1 MTRNKRKST
10 SKSSARSS
18 LQDSLQ
24 RYQPLLLPEEFEC
37 LLEELK
43 QPLHSAIRVNLLK
56 ADAATAAPVW
66 AERYSWQLEPVPFCD
81 EGFYVTAAQ
90 TLPSQTIEHKL
101 GFYYIQDAASM
112 LPVALFDLDPQAA
125 PLILDLAASPGGKTT
140 HLAGRTLDRGL
151 IIAND
156 SSQSRIQA
164 LRVVLQNWGTASVA
178 VTRFPGELFG
188 AWYPETFDAVLLDAP
203 CSMEGLRATEAHP
216 LRPITDKE
224 RTSLAR
230 RQAALLESAFQAVK
244 VGGQVVYSTCTLA
257 PEEDEAV
264 LESLLERYPAAVRVD
279 DLRDKLSVPA
289 AGLADYAG
297 QTFPSPVRH
306 AARLWPHLYHTAGFF
321 AARITK
327 TAPVAAATQ
336 PPPER
341 PWSESGL
348 ERLAEPET
356 KRLTAFFI
364 ETYSFALDA
373 WLTGQGQVLMQR
385 GPEVYVIPQRLLD
398 QFATLPFQFA
408 GLLLGEQGPESF
420 VLSHDAAARLGSQFK
435 SGTYCLPPEAM
446 PAWLRGS
453 DLLGA
458 LPAAFRPGDIVMVT
472 DALGRNLGRGKVL
485 RDRLKNLLPRK
496 MF

>member
-10 SKSSARSS
+10 SKSPARSS
-18 LQDSLQ
+18 LHDSLQ
-24 RYQPLLLPEEFEC
+24 RYQPLLSLEEFER

-43 QPLHSAIRVNLLK
+43 QPLHSAIRINSLK
-56 ADAATAAPVW
+56 ATAATAVPAW
-66 AERYSWQLEPVPFCD
+66 AEHYGWQLEPVPFCD

-90 TLPSQTIEHKL
+90 TSPSQTIEHKL

-188 AWYPETFDAVLLDAP
+188 AWYPETFDKVLLDAP

-224 RTSLAR
+224 RTSLAH

-279 DLRDKLSVPA
+279 DLRDKLPVPA

-297 QTFPSPVRH
+297 QAFQPPVCN

-327 TAPVAAATQ
+327 TAPVATATQ
-336 PPPER
+336 SRPER
-341 PWSESGL
+341 PWQESGL
-348 ERLAEPET
+348 ERLAEPEA
-356 KRLTAFFI
+356 KRLVIFFNQ
-364 ETYSFALDA
+364 TYSFTLDA

-385 GPEVYVIPQRLLD
+385 GPEVYVIPQRLFD

-408 GLLLGEQGPESF
+408 GLLLGELGPEGF
-420 VLSHDAAARLGSQFK
+420 VLSHDVAARLGLQFK
-435 SGTYCLPPEAM
+435 SGTYCLPPEAV

-458 LPAAFRPGDIVMVT
+458 LPVAYRLGDIVIVT
-472 DALGRNLGRGKVL
+472 DAWGRNLGRGKVL
-485 RDRLKNLLPRK
+485 HDRLKNLLPRK

>member
-1 MTRNKRKST
+1 MTRNKRKPT
-10 SKSSARSS
+10 SKSPVRSS

-24 RYQPLLLPEEFEC
+24 RYQPLLLPEEFER

-43 QPLHSAIRVNLLK
+43 RPLHSAIRVNPLK
-56 ADAATAAPVW
+56 ADAATAVPVW
-66 AERYSWQLEPVPFCD
+66 AERYGWQLEPVPFCLK
-81 EGFYVTAAQ
+81 GFYVTAAQ
-90 TLPSQTIEHKL
+90 TPPSQTIEHKL

-140 HLAGRTLDRGL
+140 QLAGRTLDRGL
-151 IIAND
+151 VIAND

-188 AWYPETFDAVLLDAP
+188 TWYPETFDAVLLDAP

-279 DLRDKLSVPA
+279 DLGDKLPVPA
-289 AGLADYAG
+289 AGLTDYAG
-297 QTFPSPVRH
+297 QTFLSLVRN

-348 ERLAEPET
+348 ERLAVPET
-356 KRLTAFFI
+356 ERLVVFFDQ
-364 ETYSFALDA
+364 TYGFALDA
-373 WLTGQGQVLMQR
+373 WLAGQEQVLMQR
-385 GPEVYVIPQRLLD
+385 GPEVYAIPQRLLD
-398 QFATLPFQFA
+398 QFVTLPFQFA
-408 GLLLGEQGPESF
+408 GLLLGEQGPEGF
-420 VLSHDAAARLGSQFK
+420 VLSHDAAARLGLQFK
-435 SGTYCLPPEAM
+435 SGTYCLPQEAV

-458 LPAAFRPGDIVMVT
+458 LPAAYRPGDIVIVT
-472 DALGRNLGRGKVL
+472 DQLGRNLGRGKVL

-496 MF
+496 LF